1 MIITLVLLA
10 ILAAVT
16 GMLVREGLWRAVLMF
31 FNVLMAASV
40 ATAWFAPLA
49 NLLERYLPNY
59 GYLLDFLSIW
69 LIFCAVLAILRE
81 VTDRM
86 APTKVEFPLL
96 VERIGVGITAF
107 ITGWVMVA
115 FTATTLHTAPV
126 PRDFVQPT
134 PEARMF
140 LGLAP
145 DHKWLGWIHG
155 SSLSGPFSRR
165 RGSKGTDDIFDIDRV
180 FDPQANFILKYADRR
195 LKYEKQVSSPA
206 AGQ

>member
-1 MIITLVLLA
+1 MIITLMLLA

-16 GMLVREGLWRAVLMF
+16 GMLVREGLWRAILMF
-31 FNVLMAASV
+31 LNVLVAASV
-40 ATAWFAPLA
+40 ATAWFEPLA
-49 NLLERYLPNY
+49 QFLDSKLGSY
-59 GYLLDFLSIW
+59 GDLLDFLSIW

-81 VTDRM
+81 ATDRL

-107 ITGWVMVA
+107 MTGWVMVA

-165 RGSKGTDDIFDIDRV
+165 RGSKNPEDV
-180 FDPQANFILKYADRR
+180 FDKNLVFDLDADFILRYADRR
-195 LKYEKQVSSPA
+195 LKHQNQVSTPA

>member
-31 FNVLMAASV
+31 FNVLMAASI

-49 NLLERYLPNY
+49 NLLERYLDNC

-81 VTDRM
+81 VTDCM

-165 RGSKGTDDIFDIDRV
+165 RGSKDTDDIFDIDRV
-180 FDPQANFILKYADRR
+180 FDPQANFILRYADRR
-195 LKYEKQVSSPA
+195 LKHQNQVSTPA